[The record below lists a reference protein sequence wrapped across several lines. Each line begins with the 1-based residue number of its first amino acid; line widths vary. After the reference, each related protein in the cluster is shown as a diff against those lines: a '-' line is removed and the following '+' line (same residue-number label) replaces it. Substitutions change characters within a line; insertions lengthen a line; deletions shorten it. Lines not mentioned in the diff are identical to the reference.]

1 MGNAK
6 VKAKKRTCVRL
17 YPHYELGRRPYQ
29 PASRAR
35 WIAKADVAP
44 GGATKRA
51 CVDSP
56 RTEGFLFPDSVI
68 DQRSIQAYL
77 ETNYHVHSDAPLT
90 LNIGVAN
97 PTLAAL
103 HKAHR
108 IESSAFVTACNPFS
122 QAFDESANAAR
133 QAALARELQQRSL
146 SYIEGIG
153 QHPTNEWRELS
164 FLVLGLS
171 RESAK
176 ELGNRH
182 EQNAIVWCGQDAKPE
197 LVLLR

>member
-1 MGNAK
+1 MF
-6 VKAKKRTCVRL
+6 
-17 YPHYELGRRPYQ
+17 
-29 PASRAR
+29 
-35 WIAKADVAP
+35 P
-44 GGATKRA
+44 G
-51 CVDSP
+51 
-56 RTEGFLFPDSVI
+56 SVI

-97 PTLAAL
+97 PTLAEL

-122 QAFDESANAAR
+122 QAFDESANAER

-146 SYIEGIG
+146 TYIEGIG
-153 QHPTNEWRELS
+153 QHPKNEWPGELS

-171 RESAK
+171 REAARA
-176 ELGNRH
+176 LGNRH
-182 EQNAIVWCGQDAKPE
+182 EQNAIVWCGLDVVPE

>member
-1 MGNAK
+1 M
-6 VKAKKRTCVRL
+6 
-17 YPHYELGRRPYQ
+17 
-29 PASRAR
+29 
-35 WIAKADVAP
+35 
-44 GGATKRA
+44 
-51 CVDSP
+51 
-56 RTEGFLFPDSVI
+56 FPDSVI

-77 ETNYHVHSDAPLT
+77 ETNYYVHSDAPLT

-182 EQNAIVWCGQDAKPE
+182 EQNAIVWSGLDAVPE

>member
-1 MGNAK
+1 M
-6 VKAKKRTCVRL
+6 
-17 YPHYELGRRPYQ
+17 
-29 PASRAR
+29 
-35 WIAKADVAP
+35 
-44 GGATKRA
+44 
-51 CVDSP
+51 
-56 RTEGFLFPDSVI
+56 FPDSVI

-77 ETNYHVHSDAPLT
+77 ETDYHVHSDAPVT

-122 QAFDESANAAR
+122 QAFDESANSQR
-133 QAALARELQQRSL
+133 QTALALELQKRSL
-146 SYIEGIG
+146 TYIEGIG
-153 QHPTNEWRELS
+153 QHPTNEWLGEPS

-171 RESAK
+171 REAAK
-176 ELGNRH
+176 ALGNRH
-182 EQNAIVWCGQDAKPE
+182 EQNAIVWCGLDTVPE